1 MSERRDETQSQ
12 PTEVEHRERMRELD
26 EKQTAELRERQI
38 RRGIVIVNDGDGK
51 GKSTAAFGM
60 AIRAIGHGQRV
71 GLVQFIK
78 GTWKTGE
85 KQFFARCPEID
96 HVASGEGFTWKTQ
109 DRARDIAS
117 ALRGLELGR
126 EMIEASRG
134 DEPKYQL
141 VILDEINIAIGH
153 GYLPV
158 EEVVELL
165 RGKPEPLSIV
175 LTGRGARPELI
186 DVADTVTRMEM
197 VKHAYAAGIRARKGV
212 DF

>member
-1 MSERRDETQSQ
+1 MTTETGASKQA
-12 PTEVEHRERMRELD
+12 HRQRMAEI
-26 EKQTAELRERQI
+26 KQKQDAEARSKEI
-38 RRGIVIVNDGDGK
+38 RRGVVIVNEGDGK
-51 GKSTAAFGM
+51 GKSTAAFGT

-85 KQFFARCPEID
+85 QEFFKRIPEID
-96 HVASGEGFTWKTQ
+96 HVASGEGFTWNTQ
-109 DRARDIAS
+109 DRERDIVCA
-117 ALRGLELGR
+117 RKGLEWAR

-134 DEPKYQL
+134 EEPKYGL

-158 EEVVELL
+158 EEVVAMVKN
-165 RGKPEPLSIV
+165 KPTELSIV
-175 LTGRGARPELI
+175 LTGRGAKPALV
-186 DVADTVTRMEM
+186 DAADTVTRMEV
-197 VKHAYAAGIRARKGV
+197 VKHAYEAGIRARKGV